1 MVLFYSTGGQLSCM
15 VTSGCQ
21 DRFVP
26 PLFWKPNMT
35 AIAVIDYDMGNLH
48 SACKGLE
55 NAGAIP
61 HITDRAQDLAQADA
75 VVLPGVGAFDPAI
88 QHLRSRDLIQPIK
101 DIIASG
107 KPFLGICLGLQI
119 LFDGSEEGNEP
130 GLGVIPGTVRH
141 FRPEPSLTIP
151 HMGWNQLQF
160 SQPQHPL
167 WRNLSIDPWLYFVHS
182 YYAAPADPQV
192 NAATIT
198 HGSQTVTAAVA
209 RDNLMAVQF
218 HPEKSSV
225 SGLQILSN
233 FVALVQA
240 GQPVALSR

>member
-1 MVLFYSTGGQLSCM
+1 
-15 VTSGCQ
+15 
-21 DRFVP
+21 
-26 PLFWKPNMT
+26 MT

-55 NAGAIP
+55 NAGASTQ
-61 HITDRAQDLAQADA
+61 ITYSAKELEQADA
-75 VVLPGVGAFDPAI
+75 VVLPGVGSFDPAI
-88 QHLRSRDLIQPIK
+88 QHLRSRDLIQPLK

-119 LFDGSEEGNEP
+119 LFDGSEEGTES

-141 FRPEPSLTIP
+141 FRPEPGLTIP
-151 HMGWNQLQF
+151 HMGWNQLQLT
-160 SQPQHPL
+160 QPQLPL
-167 WRNLSIDPWLYFVHS
+167 WRALAIDPWVYFVHS
-182 YYAAPADPQV
+182 YHAAPTDPQI

-198 HGSQTVTAAVA
+198 HGSQTVTAAIA
-209 RDNLMAVQF
+209 RDNLMAMQF

-240 GQPVALSR
+240 QKPIVGASR